1 MRTRGATVAHC
12 PMSNSQIRS
21 GMLNVRRLLN
31 EDVHVSLG
39 TDVSGGASP
48 SMLAAIREA
57 LKTSNMV
64 SVYEGDAAANE
75 FPPLTFAEAYWL
87 STKGGARALGVDR
100 LTGDLTPGSLFDA
113 LVIDPD
119 APGSPLDLY
128 EGDTALEAFQK
139 WLQLG
144 DDRNTR
150 AIYVHG
156 RPVYPE

>member
-1 MRTRGATVAHC
+1 MRARGATVAHC

-31 EDVHVSLG
+31 EKVHVSLG

-48 SMLAAIREA
+48 SMLASIRET
-57 LKTSNMV
+57 LKVSNMV
-64 SVYEGDAAANE
+64 SVYEGDGTE
-75 FPPLTFAEAYWL
+75 FPPLTFSEAYWL
-87 STKGGARALGVDR
+87 ATCGGARALGVEN
-100 LTGDLTPGSLFDA
+100 LTGNLSPGSLFDA

-119 APGSPLDLY
+119 TKGSPIDLY

-144 DDRNTR
+144 DDRNT
-150 AIYVHG
+150 ASIYVHG
-156 RPVYPE
+156 KHVYARE